1 MTSAR
6 RQPGRKAPGRAR
18 GAALLTALVSMA
30 VLTALAVDLAYQSRV
45 SLNIAANARDELR
58 AHYRARGAVAM
69 ARLVLS
75 FQQDLDKQVGAN
87 KAIPRVQLW
96 NLVPVDQ
103 ALVDGLFS
111 GVPAAPSRFAEQEK
125 KPAPTGDRFDAVI
138 DDEGRKVNAQLRG
151 LITGSDQRI
160 RFRAQSLYQLICDS
174 RWDAL
179 FDRED
184 ANGLRST
191 REDVL
196 IRLYDWSDDGSATS
210 GVNPGPGTTT
220 SPCGLVLN
228 QPPFADAFGDEN
240 QPYDRGEDRYRTKN
254 AKIDSL
260 DELFLVAGVGDA
272 FMAAFGD
279 SLTVYSDKMNVNTT
293 DRDQLMV
300 IAGMVAPGAPALQDP
315 EFPDRLVKLV
325 REATFNGILSLTPSK
340 LGALLLAAG
349 VTPNQNLL
357 ADNNPNSPFT
367 DRSNVFRIRASGK
380 VGAVRSSIDAV
391 VRFDDQ
397 PQRRPGD
404 QLAVPGQLIH
414 WREE

>member
-1 MTSAR
+1 VTSSR
-6 RQPGRKAPGRAR
+6 RQIGRQAPRTER
-18 GAALLTALVSMA
+18 GAALLSALVSVA

-58 AHYRARGAVAM
+58 AQYRARGGVAM
-69 ARLVLS
+69 GRLVLS

-111 GVPAAPSRFAEQEK
+111 GVPSAPSRFAEQERR
-125 KPAPTGDRFDAVI
+125 PVPTGDRFDTVI
-138 DDEGRKVNAQLRG
+138 EDEGRKVNAQFRG
-151 LITGSDQRI
+151 LISGGDQTI
-160 RFRAQSLYQLICDS
+160 RYRVQSLYQLICDS

-179 FDRED
+179 FERED

-191 REDVL
+191 RDDIL
-196 IRLYDWSDDGSATS
+196 IRLYDWADPGSAAV
-210 GVNPGPGTTT
+210 GINPGPGTT
-220 SPCGLVLN
+220 SAPCGLQLN

-240 QPYDRGEDRYRTKN
+240 QPYDRGDDRYRTKN

-260 DELFLVAGVGDA
+260 DELYLIAGIGDA

-279 SLTVYSDKMNVNTT
+279 SLTVYSDKINVNTT

-300 IAGMVAPGAPALQDP
+300 IAGMVAPGHPALLDR
-315 EFPDRLVKLV
+315 EFPDKLVKLV

-340 LGALLLAAG
+340 LGTLLLAAG

-357 ADNNPNSPFT
+357 ADNNSNSPFT

-380 VGAVRSSIDAV
+380 AGIVRSSIDAV

-397 PQRRPGD
+397 NQKRPGD
-404 QLAVPGQLIH
+404 QIAVPGRLIH